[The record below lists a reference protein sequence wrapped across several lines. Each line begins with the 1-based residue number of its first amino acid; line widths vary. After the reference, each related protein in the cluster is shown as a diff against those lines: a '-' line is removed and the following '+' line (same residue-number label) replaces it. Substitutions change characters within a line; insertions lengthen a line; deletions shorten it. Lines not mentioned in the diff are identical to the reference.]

1 MIRSGTRLPS
11 VCVAALVML
20 MAGSCSSDTSS
31 SSSNPASSGTVSGV
45 GNNCVDEPGTLSGTL
60 QDWYSEVYNGQSG
73 FDASLEPAVSD
84 RGTEFAASVTQA
96 VADQLPAFEPA
107 GVGEL
112 VDFDGT
118 CLSVRWVTLDRADG
132 ASISITVWR
141 PAQLGQRVGV
151 PMAMSPSSPDERTM
165 VSESTNFTAALTV
178 ADDGTTVRVVA
189 YGAFQQ
195 ERMGGWPTTTTA
207 PANMPPPGPTPA
219 TAEQAA
225 AIAASVLAAALAR

>member
-1 MIRSGTRLPS
+1 MPARRNARCTAVLAVAMVALAGCSSSDSATTTAASVSGTI
-11 VCVAALVML
+11 AG
-20 MAGSCSSDTSS
+20 AGS
-31 SSSNPASSGTVSGV
+31 
-45 GNNCVDEPGTLSGTL
+45 NCLDEPGSASGTL
-60 QDWYSEVYNGQSG
+60 QDWYSEVYNGQSW
-73 FDASLEPAVSD
+73 FEASLEPTVSD
-84 RGTEFAASVTQA
+84 RGTEFAASVAQA
-96 VADQLPAFEPA
+96 VADELPAFEPA

-118 CLSVRWVTLDRADG
+118 CPSVRWVTLDRADG
-132 ASISITVWR
+132 ATISITVWR
-141 PAQLGQRVGV
+141 PAEFEQRVGV
-151 PMAMSPSSPDERTM
+151 PMAVSPSSPDERTM

-178 ADDGTTVRVVA
+178 ANDGTTVRVVA

-225 AIAASVLAAALAR
+225 AIAASVLAAALER